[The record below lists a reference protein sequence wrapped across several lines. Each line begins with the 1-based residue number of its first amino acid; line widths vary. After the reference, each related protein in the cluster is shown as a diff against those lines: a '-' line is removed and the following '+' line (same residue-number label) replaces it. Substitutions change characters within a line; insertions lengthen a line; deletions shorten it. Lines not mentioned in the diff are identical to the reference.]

1 MRFSEHFNITRSGD
15 ETWFDPL
22 LDQDTPLYVDPFL
35 VFDDKKKR
43 WKSARSDV
51 VDFFE
56 VAAQLVSAAGSA
68 KATAAYSKATSFLRF
83 PEPNEFALGV
93 SMGRPNGSGTGGG
106 FADDMA
112 TVLQLVH
119 KHSDVAHLATIQG
132 FDLFSTG
139 IGFDRISDILCN
151 ILKARFIDYTQK
163 VAKKHG
169 VPMEPVM
176 VKHASWS
183 KSNARWENKKVM
195 LPKSPTTGGGVLL
208 VPERFLRDMPE
219 VTKDGFFHWADANAA
234 AALRSD
240 FGYLI
245 TDELSQPTRRWIAQ
259 KFAVKHPDTAMDYIK
274 HVEQLPHL
282 PYDVEV
288 DPRGLV
294 SWREA
299 GVAAGRQLGLTP
311 ADQPQTKQDLHDFVD
326 TLADK
331 FKHAVEHTDTWRA
344 LWADNQPQTEK
355 IIQAVAAPMWTEA
368 CRAADV
374 DLGQEVNRG
383 RGPVDFK
390 FSKGWEMRA
399 LLEIKRI
406 HSSGFFTGA
415 SRQLPQYLKTEQ
427 IDYGVYLCVGYTDE
441 DFSESRLKR
450 VQETIDALGKEA
462 KVTMRL
468 VVVDARRTN
477 KTSASKLKDGKS

>member
-195 LPKSPTTGGGVLL
+195 LPKSPTRGWRATRTRTVLARHARSHEGRL
-208 VPERFLRDMPE
+208 LPLGRCQRRGRPSERLRLPHHGRVE
-219 VTKDGFFHWADANAA
+219 PADA
-234 AALRSD
+234 
-240 FGYLI
+240 
-245 TDELSQPTRRWIAQ
+245 
-259 KFAVKHPDTAMDYIK
+259 AMDRS
-274 HVEQLPHL
+274 
-282 PYDVEV
+282 EV
-288 DPRGLV
+288 RG
-294 SWREA
+294 EA
-299 GVAAGRQLGLTP
+299 SRHSDGLH
-311 ADQPQTKQDLHDFVD
+311 Q
-326 TLADK
+326 
-331 FKHAVEHTDTWRA
+331 
-344 LWADNQPQTEK
+344 
-355 IIQAVAAPMWTEA
+355 A
-368 CRAADV
+368 CRATAPPAI
-374 DLGQEVNRG
+374 R
-383 RGPVDFK
+383 RRSRSP
-390 FSKGWEMRA
+390 
-399 LLEIKRI
+399 
-406 HSSGFFTGA
+406 GA
-415 SRQLPQYLKTEQ
+415 RFL
-427 IDYGVYLCVGYTDE
+427 
-441 DFSESRLKR
+441 
-450 VQETIDALGKEA
+450 A
-462 KVTMRL
+462 
-468 VVVDARRTN
+468 
-477 KTSASKLKDGKS
+477 